1 MNSGDLDR
9 LWSRLRALF
18 VPTVSAW
25 ALLELVGREDAA
37 EAIKQLFEWERDRL
51 FTLSKGLG
59 AAAAGVLTTLIA
71 ASFDKDAVGSAVTV
85 SVSAVLVAL
94 LLTWAGFLLTG
105 LRRLAD
111 QYAFALAMFA

>member
-1 MNSGDLDR
+1 MKLDQ

-18 VPTVSAW
+18 VPSVSAW
-25 ALLELVGREDAA
+25 AMLELIGREDAA
-37 EAIKQLFEWERDRL
+37 DSIKQLFEWERDRL
-51 FTLSKGLG
+51 FTLAKGLG
-59 AAAAGVLTTLIA
+59 AAAAGVLTTLVA
-71 ASFDKDAVGSAVTV
+71 ASFDEQATGTAITV
-85 SVSAVLVAL
+85 SLSAVLVAL